1 MIILNKYIILIIVFF
16 IHLLFIFFPSLNF
29 EYVFSDAA
37 SQFNINKLLAIN
49 NYFQVQANT
58 FVFPILIYVSNIVFS
73 FDYLTMSRLIS
84 IVCVIPLGIS
94 IIKFSKIISLQYSNY
109 LVLIIL
115 INPFVFVMA
124 HRGSPDFISA
134 ALALIALPYLI
145 EKKRKNILI
154 FFFSIVLGLAI
165 SIKPTVGIVLILI
178 NIYYFIDNKLN
189 LIKTIKE
196 SLYINIL
203 TLLPFLIYSLY
214 INYYFNFYLTSDY
227 YYNSLKISSV
237 HNYISNFILY
247 IGFSYL
253 FILPFRLSF
262 LFHKIK
268 KDKFKY
274 YYLILVILIIF
285 VGLYF
290 PIPQPELNL
299 SFVSNIIGKKIE
311 NCIFFVSFSLL
322 LFDLYIDKEKY
333 SKNNPLFL
341 SIFFTITIFFLIMS
355 FFSPSQRYLICI
367 MPLIIYFFFNSNK
380 FNIITTL
387 LIYLLFSFLLSIN
400 QYMNGKVSELIVDDL
415 IKKNMISFSCP
426 GVIEAHL
433 GNKFLVNN
441 KNCNSNKKY
450 TVVYGNH
457 ENSVMTKNIKFIF
470 FTKTLSVIKL

>member
-247 IGFSYL
+247 SYYDS
-253 FILPFRLSF
+253 I
-262 LFHKIK
+262 
-268 KDKFKY
+268 
-274 YYLILVILIIF
+274 
-285 VGLYF
+285 
-290 PIPQPELNL
+290 Q
-299 SFVSNIIGKKIE
+299 
-311 NCIFFVSFSLL
+311 
-322 LFDLYIDKEKY
+322 YI
-333 SKNNPLFL
+333 
-341 SIFFTITIFFLIMS
+341 
-355 FFSPSQRYLICI
+355 
-367 MPLIIYFFFNSNK
+367 
-380 FNIITTL
+380 
-387 LIYLLFSFLLSIN
+387 
-400 QYMNGKVSELIVDDL
+400 
-415 IKKNMISFSCP
+415 
-426 GVIEAHL
+426 
-433 GNKFLVNN
+433 
-441 KNCNSNKKY
+441 
-450 TVVYGNH
+450 
-457 ENSVMTKNIKFIF
+457 
-470 FTKTLSVIKL
+470 